1 MEKREVKKTKV
12 LVIIG
17 RVNESHLL
25 ENFLIGPHKPDID
38 LRCLFLGSTPSILQT
53 RIEEHGIKSE
63 FIHQNGATL
72 DLRTMVKLLRR
83 LLMDRPKVVHTQSTI
98 ATLYG
103 IPISFLLG
111 IRKRI
116 ATRHHGNYNH
126 ILPEYKNG
134 KHIDRIIGLLATD
147 FIAPSKTVLETLHNL
162 DHVPLRK
169 IHLIHHGFD
178 IASLAACS
186 EIEVERIR
194 TKYHLSQN
202 FPIVGIVSRLVKWK
216 SVDTILQEVKALEPL
231 YPDLIVVVANADG
244 PMADPTLKFLESNFP
259 GRFRWITWEPEMM
272 ALFRTFDVFVHA
284 PAIPEAEAF
293 GQIYIEAWASNVPMV
308 CSPAGIAIDF
318 ARDSENCLLVHP
330 GNSGEITTAV
340 RRLLVDQE
348 LRKKIAA
355 GGRRTAEQF
364 GIEQHV
370 LLTDQLYMH

>member
-1 MEKREVKKTKV
+1 MKKTKV

-38 LRCLFLGSTPSILQT
+38 LQCLFLGSTPSILQT

-63 FIHQNGATL
+63 FVHQNGATI
-72 DLRTMVKLLRR
+72 DLRAMVKLLRR
-83 LLMDRPKVVHTQSTI
+83 LMVDRPKVVHTQSTI

-103 IPISFLLG
+103 IPISFVLG

-116 ATRHHGNYNH
+116 VTRHHGNYNH

-134 KHIDRIIGLLATD
+134 KLIDRIIGLLATD

-162 DHVPLRK
+162 DRVPLRK

-178 IASLAACS
+178 IESLASYS

-194 TKYHLSQN
+194 SKYDLKHK
-202 FPIVGIVSRLVKWK
+202 FPVVGIVSRLVKWK
-216 SVDTILQEVKALEPL
+216 SVDVILRELKELEPL
-231 YPDLIVVVANADG
+231 YPDMNVVVANADG
-244 PMADPTLKFLESNFP
+244 PMANATLKYLEANFP
-259 GRFRWITWEPEMM
+259 GKFCWITWEPEMM
-272 ALFRTFDVFVHA
+272 SLFRTFDVFVHA

-293 GQIYIEAWASNVPMV
+293 GQIYIEAWVSGVPMV

-318 ARDSENCLLVHP
+318 AKDAENCLLVNP

-340 RRLLVDQE
+340 SGLLVDQD

-355 GGRRTAEQF
+355 GGRKTAEQF
-364 GIEQHV
+364 GIERHV
-370 LLTDQLYMH
+370 SLIDQLYVE

>member
-1 MEKREVKKTKV
+1 M
-12 LVIIG
+12 IIG

-25 ENFLIGPHKPDID
+25 ENFLIGPHNPDID
-38 LRCLFLGSTPSILQT
+38 LKCLFLGSTPSILQAH
-53 RIEEHGIKSE
+53 IEEHGIKSE
-63 FIHQNGATL
+63 FIHQNGATI

-83 LLMDRPKVVHTQSTI
+83 LMVDRPKVVHTQSTI

-116 ATRHHGNYNH
+116 VTRHHGNYNH

-134 KHIDRIIGLLATD
+134 KIIDRIIGLLATD

-178 IASLAACS
+178 IASLAVFS
-186 EIEVERIR
+186 EFEVERIR
-194 TKYHLSQN
+194 AKYHLGHN

-216 SVDTILQEVKALEPL
+216 SVDVILQELRALKPL
-231 YPDLIVVVANADG
+231 YPDMIVVVANADG
-244 PMADPTLKFLESNFP
+244 PMADATLKFLESNFP
-259 GRFRWITWEPEMM
+259 SRFRWIKWEPEVM

-318 ARDSENCLLVHP
+318 ARDSENCLLVQP
-330 GNSGEITTAV
+330 DNSGEITAAV
-340 RRLLVDQE
+340 HRLLVDQD
-348 LRKKIAA
+348 LRKKIVA
-355 GGRRTAEQF
+355 GGIRTAEQF

-370 LLTDQLYMH
+370 LLTDKLYMY